1 MLTFNFTSK
10 TELDLKTQNGYIQ
23 NEIYEYF
30 EELEEFNG
38 TSDLQYCDVLEHFE
52 AEIEDK
58 FISSNDLINRNG
70 NLATLLSETII
81 AVYKRYKLDN
91 HEVLKKV
98 FYSNELNN
106 MVYIKLFNFI
116 KNVDYEYRDEAFVVE
131 FSLDQF
137 DSLIS
142 LLNEYVQ
149 HDIKLHTVVD
159 KEKMRIDDFNLILD
173 AINLDVEEFYNELN
187 FENSQGIKYG
197 FNDKNFNF
205 NIQLI
210 FTSSKLFNVRS
221 I

>member
-10 TELDLKTQNGYIQ
+10 TELDLKIKNGFIQ

-30 EELEEFNG
+30 KELAEFNG
-38 TSDLQYCDVLEHFE
+38 TSDLQYCDILEHFE

-58 FISSNDLINRNG
+58 FIFISSNDLINING

-81 AVYKRYKLDN
+81 EVYKRYKLDN

-98 FYSNELNN
+98 LYSNELNN

-159 KEKMRIDDFNLILD
+159 KEKMRIDDFNLILEYLG
-173 AINLDVEEFYNELN
+173 LDIKEFYKELN
-187 FENSQGIKYG
+187 FENS
-197 FNDKNFNF
+197 
-205 NIQLI
+205 
-210 FTSSKLFNVRS
+210 
-221 I
+221 

>member
-10 TELDLKTQNGYIQ
+10 TELDLKIKNGFIQ

-30 EELEEFNG
+30 KELEEFNG
-38 TSDLQYCDVLEHFE
+38 TSDLQSCDVLEHFE

-70 NLATLLSETII
+70 SLAALLSETII
-81 AVYKRYKLDN
+81 VVYKRYKLDN
-91 HEVLKKV
+91 YEVLKKV

-116 KNVDYEYRDEAFVVE
+116 KNVDYEYRDEVFIVE

-142 LLNEYVQ
+142 LLNQYVQ

-159 KEKMRIDDFNLILD
+159 KEKMRIDDFNLILEYLG
-173 AINLDVEEFYNELN
+173 LDIKEFYKELN
-187 FENSQGIKYG
+187 FENS
-197 FNDKNFNF
+197 
-205 NIQLI
+205 
-210 FTSSKLFNVRS
+210 
-221 I
+221 

>member
-10 TELDLKTQNGYIQ
+10 TELDLKIKNGFIQ

-30 EELEEFNG
+30 KELEEFNG
-38 TSDLQYCDVLEHFE
+38 TSDLQSCDVLEYFE

-98 FYSNELNN
+98 FYSNELNY

-116 KNVDYEYRDEAFVVE
+116 KNVDYEYKDGVFVIE
-131 FSLDQF
+131 FTLDQF
-137 DSLIS
+137 DSLIN
-142 LLNEYVQ
+142 LLNDYVPQ
-149 HDIKLHTVVD
+149 NMKFNSVIDNK
-159 KEKMRIDDFNLILD
+159 KMRIDNFSSILKYLG
-173 AINLDVEEFYNELN
+173 LDIKEFYKELN
-187 FENSQGIKYG
+187 FENS
-197 FNDKNFNF
+197 
-205 NIQLI
+205 
-210 FTSSKLFNVRS
+210 
-221 I
+221 